1 MKDNLK
7 SFFTEHWNYM
17 AVSTACKLDLF
28 DALEKQRNLSRL
40 GFIID
45 S

>member
-1 MKDNLK
+1 
-7 SFFTEHWNYM
+7 M
-17 AVSTACKLDLF
+17 ADEKTFSKCV

-40 GFIID
+40 GFIFD